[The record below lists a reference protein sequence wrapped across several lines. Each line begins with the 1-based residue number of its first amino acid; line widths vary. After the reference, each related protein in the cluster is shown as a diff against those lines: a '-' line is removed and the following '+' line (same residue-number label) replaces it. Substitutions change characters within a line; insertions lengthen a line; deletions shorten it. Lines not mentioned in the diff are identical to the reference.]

1 LVGVVFGFEVEV
13 LLGSA
18 VEFGFAVVVRVG
30 EVLAVAVRMDNFVG
44 VLVGVRKIG
53 SDAAPA
59 GRSCNALTR
68 NTISVATG
76 AAIPLAMLGAARDI
90 R

>member
-1 LVGVVFGFEVEV
+1 
-13 LLGSA
+13 
-18 VEFGFAVVVRVG
+18 
-30 EVLAVAVRMDNFVG
+30 MDNFVG

-53 SDAAPA
+53 RDAAPA
-59 GRSCNALTR
+59 GRSCDALTW
-68 NTISVATG
+68 NTISAGTG